1 MNNGSNAFTE
11 NEKKITLM
19 LLSLRDIRSITDLKN
34 DFDVLQSENIS
45 FEKAVEL
52 STKEISELNLDLT
65 NIHNYEDFRE
75 YASRIFLA
83 KSEKAA
89 KEFNI
94 NLT

>member
-11 NEKKITLM
+11 NEKEITLM

-75 YASRIFLA
+75 YTSRIFLT
-83 KSEKAA
+83 KSEKAG
-89 KEFNI
+89 
-94 NLT
+94 